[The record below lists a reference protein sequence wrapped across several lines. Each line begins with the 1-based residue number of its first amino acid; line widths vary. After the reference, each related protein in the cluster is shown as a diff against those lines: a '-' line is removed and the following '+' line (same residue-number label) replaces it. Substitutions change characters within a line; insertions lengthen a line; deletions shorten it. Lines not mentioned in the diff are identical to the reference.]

1 MQKEHVLIVED
12 DPVMRLF
19 LSNFLCDSYQVVM
32 SENGLDALT
41 YLQNEDP
48 PDIIIMDLSMPGMD
62 GFELIS
68 TIRSSITL
76 QAVPILVLSGSR
88 QSEVRINVLSNGA
101 DDFMMKPFNPDELQI
116 RVANLIARSSF
127 LSNLKVQEKP
137 SGSTSIATSPAR
149 I

>member
-1 MQKEHVLIVED
+1 
-12 DPVMRLF
+12 
-19 LSNFLCDSYQVVM
+19 M